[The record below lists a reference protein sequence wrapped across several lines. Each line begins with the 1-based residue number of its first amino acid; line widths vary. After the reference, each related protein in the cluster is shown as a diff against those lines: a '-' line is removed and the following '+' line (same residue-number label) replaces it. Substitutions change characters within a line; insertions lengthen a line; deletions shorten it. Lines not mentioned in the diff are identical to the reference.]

1 LSFGNDEGF
10 GVDTTAQDVH
20 GCCGVGAV
28 GLIGVINSVLLQDVV
43 GAQGLA
49 PLPGGTRRAKIA
61 VRGLRDLIVYLIWQ
75 YVKNNFKGNAGH
87 DLLEDSQMSHAASH
101 HASQTA
107 STRRRKRPTMM
118 VRISG

>member
-1 LSFGNDEGF
+1 
-10 GVDTTAQDVH
+10 
-20 GCCGVGAV
+20 V

-87 DLLEDSQMSHAASH
+87 DLLEDSQMSLRVYWLMLENLFVPIGNFIFAQVVPIGNIYAV
-101 HASQTA
+101 
-107 STRRRKRPTMM
+107 MCL
-118 VRISG
+118 